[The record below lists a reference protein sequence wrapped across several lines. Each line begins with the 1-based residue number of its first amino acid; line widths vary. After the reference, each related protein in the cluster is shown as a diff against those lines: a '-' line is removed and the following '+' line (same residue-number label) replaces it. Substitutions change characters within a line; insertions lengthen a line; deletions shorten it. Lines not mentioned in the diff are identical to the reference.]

1 MLGICSRPKVLNL
14 TLIKAEQSPS
24 FWQRRCTSNTRN
36 FQLPRQVHL
45 TQGQS
50 TTAVSQLT
58 HKDVAFVWGKPQ
70 EKASDKLKS
79 DITSAPM
86 LAYFDNSKE
95 IVSSGVC
102 QFWKKR
108 KQWSTSPTITW
119 LPWRWSFSKHT
130 KWRTRERKEYW
141 QKFSFILV
149 SSSLLFVF
157 SLLWIGKYLEDKE

>member
-1 MLGICSRPKVLNL
+1 MKEYHSIPRINWGSFRGRREDKWGPLRGRFGDHFRVGDNFGVGIISGAVQAPSFNNINWIGFYH
-14 TLIKAEQSPS
+14 LIKQRFWMGQNAGYFNKANQRYS
-24 FWQRRCTSNTRN
+24 F
-36 FQLPRQVHL
+36 
-45 TQGQS
+45 
-50 TTAVSQLT
+50 
-58 HKDVAFVWGKPQ
+58 
-70 EKASDKLKS
+70 
-79 DITSAPM
+79 I
-86 LAYFDNSKE
+86 
-95 IVSSGVC
+95 SSGVC

-119 LPWRWSFSKHT
+119 SPWRWSFSKHT

>member
-1 MLGICSRPKVLNL
+1 MSFFLRTCWMWKMKQNLMRKKKRRRYQLIIIIIRMIWNPLSYWNVVAQVYFVPNWAAVVPKNSF
-14 TLIKAEQSPS
+14 EQS
-24 FWQRRCTSNTRN
+24 
-36 FQLPRQVHL
+36 
-45 TQGQS
+45 
-50 TTAVSQLT
+50 
-58 HKDVAFVWGKPQ
+58 
-70 EKASDKLKS
+70 
-79 DITSAPM
+79 I
-86 LAYFDNSKE
+86 
-95 IVSSGVC
+95 ISSGVC

-119 LPWRWSFSKHT
+119 SPWRWPFSKHT